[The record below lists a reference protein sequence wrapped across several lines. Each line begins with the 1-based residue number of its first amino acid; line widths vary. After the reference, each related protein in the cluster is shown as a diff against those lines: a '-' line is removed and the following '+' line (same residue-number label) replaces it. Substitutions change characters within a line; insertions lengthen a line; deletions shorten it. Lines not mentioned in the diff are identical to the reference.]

1 MIPFLKP
8 LTLYAYE
15 SFSIINHQ
23 TQLDAFITQNSTL
36 HLYNERFDDVKD
48 ENSVETSSSPDT
60 SFDTYNFMFIFMC
73 FVYTISTLSA
83 IITNFIV
90 LLVYLLGHRSKTD
103 LSKFLINLAIADFLQ
118 STFCMPFSFITA
130 LVKKWVF
137 GEIMCPIVL
146 FMQILAV
153 SLSIYTMV
161 AIGIDR
167 LVIFFKIIFWSSFML
182 FSRAS
187 PDTRS
192 TLIKT
197 IWLYTKLQVILVR
210 LSKW

>member
-1 MIPFLKP
+1 MNIKSFTFLHINNINLLIIPLLKP
-8 LTLYAYE
+8 ITLYAYE
-15 SFSIINHQ
+15 NFSFNNHQ
-23 TQLDAFITQNSTL
+23 SKIDVISKNMSLKYDAHAFESL
-36 HLYNERFDDVKD
+36 MPKAYFRV
-48 ENSVETSSSPDT
+48 
-60 SFDTYNFMFIFMC
+60 DTYNLMFIFMC

-83 IITNFIV
+83 IITNFVV
-90 LLVYLLGHRSKTD
+90 LLVYLLGHSSKSD

-167 LVIFFKIIFWSSFML
+167 F
-182 FSRAS
+182 
-187 PDTRS
+187 
-192 TLIKT
+192 TL
-197 IWLYTKLQVILVR
+197 
-210 LSKW
+210 

>member
-1 MIPFLKP
+1 MNAKKLTFIIKFNLLMIPFLKP
-8 LTLYAYE
+8 IALYAYE
-15 SFSIINHQ
+15 SFSIKSHQ
-23 TQLDAFITQNSTL
+23 SQLNILIVNKNFSSI
-36 HLYNERFDDVKD
+36 FD
-48 ENSVETSSSPDT
+48 EHAEAPIQSPNVN
-60 SFDTYNFMFIFMC
+60 FDTYNLMFIFMC

-90 LLVYLLGHRSKTD
+90 LLVYLLGHRSKSD

-167 LVIFFKIIFWSSFML
+167 
-182 FSRAS
+182 
-187 PDTRS
+187 
-192 TLIKT
+192 
-197 IWLYTKLQVILVR
+197 
-210 LSKW
+210 

>member
-1 MIPFLKP
+1 MNVKKLAFLIKFNLLMIPFLKP
-8 LTLYAYE
+8 LALYAYE

-23 TQLDAFITQNSTL
+23 TQLDAFIAQNSTL
-36 HLYNERFDDVKD
+36 QLYNERLDDALKD
-48 ENSVETSSSPDT
+48 DTGAETWSSPDA

-167 LVIFFKIIFWSSFML
+167 LVTFF
-182 FSRAS
+182 
-187 PDTRS
+187 
-192 TLIKT
+192 
-197 IWLYTKLQVILVR
+197 
-210 LSKW
+210 